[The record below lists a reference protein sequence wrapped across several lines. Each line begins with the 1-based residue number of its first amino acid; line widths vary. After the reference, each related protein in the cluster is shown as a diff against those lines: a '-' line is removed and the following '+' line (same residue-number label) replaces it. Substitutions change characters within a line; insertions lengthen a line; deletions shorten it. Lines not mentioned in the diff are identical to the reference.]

1 MNQNFKLISF
11 KKALKSLQNASSMYR
26 ENTKNQVIEAG
37 LIQNFEITI
46 ELAWKLMKKYL
57 ESENILAQTPRDSIK
72 KSLEAGLINSGEIWL
87 TALNDRNLTSHIYDE
102 DQASEI
108 AEKIINNYLK
118 LFEQL
123 EEKFSNLNS

>member
-1 MNQNFKLISF
+1 
-11 KKALKSLQNASSMYR
+11 MYR